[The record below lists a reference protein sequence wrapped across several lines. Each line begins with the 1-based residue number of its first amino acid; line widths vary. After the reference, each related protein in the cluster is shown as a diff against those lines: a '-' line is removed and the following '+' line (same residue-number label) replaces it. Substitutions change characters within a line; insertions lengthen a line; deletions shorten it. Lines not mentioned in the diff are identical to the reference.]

1 MILETSPSPDFW
13 MIDFNSSWVILPNP
27 LGIHNAGY
35 SYSAYED
42 DDGGAVIDN
51 DWFGVIVIYLLNVI
65 NFLHPFS
72 FKTPIVGEFLLLILH
87 FFLFYRL

>member
-1 MILETSPSPDFW
+1 

-42 DDGGAVIDN
+42 DDDGCAVIDN
-51 DWFGVIVIYLLNVI
+51 VWFGVYLLNII

-72 FKTPIVGEFLLLILH
+72 FKTPIVGEFLLLIL
-87 FFLFYRL
+87 